1 MVCLI
6 IEGGEKV
13 KQHENEM
20 DIIYRKYYKDVLYFA
35 KSLAGNMDIAEE
47 ITQNT
52 FCKAIQSA
60 NKFRG
65 DCDIRVWLCKIAKND
80 FLNYIRK
87 EKRIASNDTVEDVLN
102 NLPDNTQ
109 PVINQMED
117 EETAGEIRLI
127 LDGMEEPYKEVFTLK
142 VLHEMSYEQIA
153 KLYGKTESWARVTYY
168 RAKMKICNRMEEL

>member
-1 MVCLI
+1 MR
-6 IEGGEKV
+6 
-13 KQHENEM
+13 QHDKEM
-20 DIIYRKYYKDVLYFA
+20 DIIYRKYYKDVLFFA

-52 FCKAIQSA
+52 FYKAVQSA

-87 EKRIASNDTVEDVLN
+87 EKRIASDCETEDILKN
-102 NLPDNTQ
+102 IPDNTE
-109 PVINQMED
+109 PAINRIED
-117 EETAGEIRLI
+117 EESAREIRRI
-127 LDGMEEPYKEVFTLK
+127 LDEMEEPYREVFTLR

-168 RAKMKICNRMEEL
+168 RAKVKICNCLETG